1 MVKQILPKAGEA
13 ILALFNKLGGN
24 MNNVLGSRSNITF
37 LGKGKS
43 PEGFIDA
50 DINIDAIGVLGK
62 NKVLEELESSIGYLT
77 AGKLNDVQANKLLS
91 NMQKVDEVFNPKQ
104 IANITDL
111 ATGTRNLDQE
121 GLGSLRATADDTVF
135 GLKDYDTS
143 GMSDVQQK
151 VIQLE
156 EKLGRLNPDSPTFKK
171 RADEIIDELARLKG
185 DDIDLPPVGSR
196 GGPDDIAAPVQD
208 TETTIRNLEA
218 QDPELAAQF
227 KRMLDDGTMVV
238 SNQGG
243 TPAKRATA
251 REFLV
256 EALKKENP
264 NQTGLADIIDEV
276 DVKYITEGGGG
287 IAGDPL
293 VLVNKYFGPRIA
305 EMIPEGASSEE
316 IVIFTKRILDN
327 VVDAAGNKPDNP
339 NFDRMTARLLEID
352 IPGGPQQPFAE
363 GGRAGFFG
371 GGLGRLGKAGYQAIR
386 KYGIEAE
393 DITDLFKSLATDKT
407 LVGKEKTEYFK
418 MLNQVLK
425 NPDDYPDGVREILM
439 RLGKPID
446 FAEGGRAGYQEGG
459 GIESR
464 LEELG
469 GDVTSAEKTL
479 QDLTKR
485 LQTAGSSIPEG
496 GGQLTQLPAGGLGS
510 LASSTPSVQTP
521 NLNAFKDPVTGG
533 GQPANFLN
541 FSAPDKL
548 TPIDPYKNTML
559 GGLSQDGQ
567 RFDSAQSAFDALADY
582 TKKQREANP
591 YTRNMIGTEMYQGDK
606 GFENFTNYFNQVN
619 DPSYTAPSPQLLSA
633 EQQKSFPGSL
643 YAKGGLAKI
652 LEV

>member
-1 MVKQILPKAGEA
+1 MAKKELTNLI
-13 ILALFNKLGGN
+13 INLFSKLGGN

-50 DINIDAIGVLGK
+50 DINMEAIGVLGK

-91 NMQKVDEVFNPKQ
+91 NMQKVDAVFNPPQ

-121 GLGSLRATADDTVF
+121 GLASLRSRVDDIDLPEGVA
-135 GLKDYDTS
+135 LEDTILPR
-143 GMSDVQQK
+143 GVGVQR
-151 VIQLE
+151 V
-156 EKLGRLNPDSPTFKK
+156 P
-171 RADEIIDELARLKG
+171 A
-185 DDIDLPPVGSR
+185 DDIDLPPPGSR
-196 GGPDDIAAPVQD
+196 GGADDIAAPVQS
-208 TETTIRNLEA
+208 TEETLRNLGK

-238 SNQGG
+238 SNEGG
-243 TPAKRATA
+243 NPAKRATA

-264 NQTGLADIIDEV
+264 NQTSLADIISEV

-327 VVDAAGNKPDNP
+327 VVDAAGNKPNSPD
-339 NFDRMTARLLEID
+339 FDRMTARLLEID
-352 IPGGPQQPFAE
+352 IPGGPEQPFAE

-393 DITDLFKSLATDKT
+393 DITNLFKSLATDKS

-439 RLGKPID
+439 RLGKPVD
-446 FAEGGRAGYQEGG
+446 F
-459 GIESR
+459 
-464 LEELG
+464 
-469 GDVTSAEKTL
+469 
-479 QDLTKR
+479 
-485 LQTAGSSIPEG
+485 
-496 GGQLTQLPAGGLGS
+496 
-510 LASSTPSVQTP
+510 
-521 NLNAFKDPVTGG
+521 
-533 GQPANFLN
+533 
-541 FSAPDKL
+541 
-548 TPIDPYKNTML
+548 
-559 GGLSQDGQ
+559 
-567 RFDSAQSAFDALADY
+567 
-582 TKKQREANP
+582 
-591 YTRNMIGTEMYQGDK
+591 
-606 GFENFTNYFNQVN
+606 
-619 DPSYTAPSPQLLSA
+619 
-633 EQQKSFPGSL
+633 KS
-643 YAKGGLAKI
+643 GGLAKI

>member
-1 MVKQILPKAGEA
+1 MVKQILPQAGEA
-13 ILALFNKLGGN
+13 ILRLFQKLGGN

-50 DINIDAIGVLGK
+50 DINMEAIGVLGK
-62 NKVLEELESSIGYLT
+62 NKILEELESSIGYLT

-91 NMQKVDEVFNPKQ
+91 NMQKVDEVFNPPQ

-111 ATGTRNLDQE
+111 GTGTRDLTQE

-185 DDIDLPPVGSR
+185 DDLPPPGSR
-196 GGPDDIAAPVQD
+196 GGADDVAAPVQS
-208 TETTIRNLEA
+208 TEETLRNLEK

-227 KRMLDDGTMVV
+227 KKMLDEGTMVV
-238 SNQGG
+238 SNEGG
-243 TPAKRATA
+243 NPAKRATA

-264 NQTGLADIIDEV
+264 NQTSLADIISEV

-327 VVDAAGNKPDNP
+327 VVDAAGNKPGSPD
-339 NFDRMTARLLEID
+339 FDRMTARLLEID
-352 IPGGPQQPFAE
+352 IPGGPEQPFAE

-393 DITDLFKSLATDKT
+393 DITNLFKSLATDKS

-439 RLGKPID
+439 RLGKPVD
-446 FAEGGRAGYQEGG
+446 F
-459 GIESR
+459 
-464 LEELG
+464 
-469 GDVTSAEKTL
+469 
-479 QDLTKR
+479 
-485 LQTAGSSIPEG
+485 
-496 GGQLTQLPAGGLGS
+496 
-510 LASSTPSVQTP
+510 
-521 NLNAFKDPVTGG
+521 
-533 GQPANFLN
+533 
-541 FSAPDKL
+541 
-548 TPIDPYKNTML
+548 
-559 GGLSQDGQ
+559 
-567 RFDSAQSAFDALADY
+567 
-582 TKKQREANP
+582 
-591 YTRNMIGTEMYQGDK
+591 
-606 GFENFTNYFNQVN
+606 
-619 DPSYTAPSPQLLSA
+619 
-633 EQQKSFPGSL
+633 KS
-643 YAKGGLAKI
+643 GGLAKI